1 MKKTAKK
8 VLSLLLCAIL
18 CISMLPLEAFA
29 EDDAVKEEKSS
40 AAEAELTP
48 EAAPEPAEETEQISV
63 EGTFNGSPAQID
75 ANGNLLI
82 NEENFP
88 DDNFRSYISTNFDTD
103 NQGYLTA
110 EQVAGVKTISCYGKS
125 IASLNGV
132 EYFTELTSLSCEG
145 NQLTELDVSNNT
157 ALTNLGCSSNQLT
170 ELDVSNNT
178 ALTSLSCGYNNLSTL
193 DVSNNTALASLSC
206 GSNQLSSLDVSNN
219 TALKW
224 LHCDTNQLTELDV
237 SKNTKLTSLGC
248 YENQLLEL
256 NVSQNTS
263 LTWLACSNNQLSS
276 LDVSNST
283 ALATLWCSFNQLTTL
298 DVSQNAG
305 LTELSCH
312 NNQLSTLDVSNSTVL
327 NSLDCSSNQLNR
339 LDVSN
344 SPALTILDCNSNQ
357 LTTLD
362 ISHNTDLT
370 SLNCN
375 SNQLNTLDV
384 SNNTA
389 LIVFSCGSNQL
400 TALDVSQNTALTYLG
415 CGFNQLTELDVSN
428 NTALTTLRCDDNLL
442 SALDVSKNTALE
454 GLVCQCNNLAT
465 LDVSN
470 NTALTAIECACNQ
483 LSALDVS
490 NNTALIWLNCGSNQ
504 ITALDVSRNTE
515 LTDFYCY
522 SNHLPSLDLS
532 QNTKLST
539 LYCSGQTSAAL
550 AEMQGSDC
558 IFDLGAM
565 VGSENLDRVT
575 NLSGGTYDSSTGLVT
590 LDIEDGATTAAVVYD
605 YDHQS
610 VVTESIMDV
619 TVNLS
624 LTEESA
630 DGVVASGTCGEN
642 VTWTLYDS
650 GAMEVSGDGEIAYS
664 FSMPWEDYKDEII
677 SLTIDDGVTGI
688 CMFAFYGCRNLSSVQ
703 IPGSV
708 TSIGGS
714 AFDNCSSLCSL
725 TISDGVTEIQNGA
738 FANCPALTEVFIPAS
753 VASIG
758 RVSFANCTGM
768 TAFTVDEANACYCSD
783 EDGVLFSKDK
793 TQLVQYPL
801 ARGAASYTVPD
812 GVEVIWCEAFAS
824 CTGLKELILP
834 DGLKTLEPNAIRGS
848 GIERIH
854 LPASVSTLEN
864 GALVGSESLREI
876 TVDEANENFCVG
888 EQGELLNK
896 EQTRLLAL
904 PTGYT
909 GRYVVPNTIT
919 AIQEYAGDS
928 CKKLTDLKIPGT
940 VTEIGLCAFG
950 GCTGLSSLCF
960 EHQESDSLTI
970 GMMAFSTYDE
980 PAEELTIYVPDA
992 ENINPAITAYNWG
1005 SRTVSYYPIG
1015 DGYGKL
1021 LYSGACGENVTW
1033 TLYSSGTMVISGTG
1047 AMENYCDYS
1056 KDIPTWTDVP
1066 WKDHQAEITEVIIED
1081 GVTSVGA
1088 DAFRDCGNLA
1098 DITLPDSVTR
1108 IGEWALSNCVSLTE
1122 IKLPPA
1128 LHSIGMSAFY
1138 GCSGLKS
1145 LMIPASTANIGVNP
1159 FRDCGSLT
1167 EILVDAENTAY
1178 VSSDGVLYNGDWTA
1192 LICYPAA
1199 KAGETYTVPDSVLR
1213 IGEGAF
1219 SGSSLAE
1226 IRLPERMDSIGSGAF
1241 MDCGELRS
1249 LIIPRGIT
1257 VLEAGLFGRCRNLRT
1272 VTIPDGVTSL
1282 VNATFMDCWSLGSIE
1297 LPDSLTTIGGFAFY
1311 SCESLAEI
1319 TIPAGVTVL
1328 ESCAFS
1334 NCYGMSAITFMGDA
1348 PAMAEDC
1355 FTGAYATACYF
1366 ESNETW
1372 TEEVRQ
1378 DYGGSITWRAVDD
1391 SGIVYSG
1398 ACGEGLTWT
1407 LDVEGKLTV
1416 SGTGKMD
1423 DYSYDQL
1430 APWFDCLARVKS
1442 VVINE
1447 GVTSVGTEAFRE
1459 CRNLKSVAIPDSVT
1473 SIGDSAFYLCD
1484 SLTSIELPAATVY
1497 IGASAFQACTKLEEI
1512 LVDAEN
1518 TAYASEDGV
1527 LFNGDKT
1534 ELICYPAARAGEE
1547 YIVPDSVLRI
1557 GEYAFSSCSLK
1568 TLLLPDKMN
1577 SIGSGAFSDCTALET
1592 IALPEGLGTIESAIF
1607 AGCSSLTG
1615 VNIPFGV
1622 TTIDGAA
1629 FMGCSSLT
1637 DMVIPGSVTAIGTYV
1652 FAGTGLT
1659 EITFRGDAPSIG
1671 DGCFT
1676 GVTATAYYPAE
1687 NETWTGAVMQDYG
1700 GSITWTAMTAAYT
1713 LTGTAVS
1720 WDGDGNEVICLYS
1733 GLTEE
1738 EIQADITAGA
1748 AGASYIAQCG
1758 EPEQN
1763 ADGER
1768 YNVGFRFEK
1777 VEDGGYTLAIHKPG
1791 SYTLKTL
1798 SVTVN
1803 GDMELGEIVLQLYGD
1818 ISGDGTV
1825 NTMDLIRL
1833 MKYVSGETVDI
1844 APGSGDV
1851 NGDGRE
1857 NVLDLIRLMKLVN
1870 GEYAENA

>member
-145 NQLTELDVSNNT
+145 NQLTELDVSNHT

-327 NSLDCSSNQLNR
+327 NSLDCSSNQLNG

-558 IFDLGAM
+558 TFDLRAM

-590 LDIEDGATTAAVVYD
+590 LDIEDGATTAAVEYD

-619 TVNLS
+619 TVNLT

-1088 DAFRDCGNLA
+1088 DAFRDCENLA
-1098 DITLPDSVTR
+1098 GITLPDSVTE
-1108 IGEWALSNCVSLTE
+1108 IGDWALSNCVSLTE

-1145 LMIPASTANIGVNP
+1145 LMIPASTANIGVNA

-1257 VLEAGLFGRCRNLRT
+1257 VLEAGLFGECRNLRT

-1378 DYGGSITWRAVDD
+1378 DYGGSITWRTVDD

-1473 SIGDSAFYLCD
+1473 SIGDSSFYLCD

-1568 TLLLPDKMN
+1568 TILLPDKMN

-1622 TTIDGAA
+1622 TTINGAA
-1629 FMGCSSLT
+1629 FMGCGSLT

-1676 GVTATAYYPAE
+1676 GVTATACYPE
-1687 NETWTGAVMQDYG
+1687 GNETWTEAFMKDYD
-1700 GSITWTAMTAAYT
+1700 GSITWTAREMRGA

-1818 ISGDGTV
+1818 ISGDGSV

-1857 NVLDLIRLMKLVN
+1857 NVLDLIRLMKYIN
-1870 GEYAENA
+1870 GEYTENA